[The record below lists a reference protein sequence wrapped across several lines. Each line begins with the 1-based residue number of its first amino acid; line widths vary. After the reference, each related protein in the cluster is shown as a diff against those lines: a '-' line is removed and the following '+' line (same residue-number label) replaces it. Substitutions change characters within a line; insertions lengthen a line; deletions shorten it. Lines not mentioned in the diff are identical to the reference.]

1 MYKLIKRYQESDFFR
16 NALKLISGTMIAQII
31 SYAISPVISRIY
43 STEEMGDFGLYS
55 RIIAFISAVA
65 MARFELSLPLPKND
79 SHSYLL
85 FRLAL
90 KIALYTFGISSI
102 IGGVYLLLNPFSYAL
117 FFFVLITLVSSIF
130 IIIISLGTN
139 WAIRKKNF
147 SVISRSRISNSLFS
161 NGFRLI
167 FGLLGFGSI
176 GLLLSSLGG
185 YILSSIGFVKI
196 FVTDRVFFRKY
207 KSKKKTF
214 VLVTEY
220 KDLPLINLP
229 HVLTD
234 LGRDLLIAFLIVYS
248 FGKDYFGSYTYSVMI
263 LSLPI
268 ALIGQAIGQVFFNK
282 CSELIN
288 SGSSVYLLLKRTLII
303 LSLSAILPFTILF
316 FFGKEIFSFIF
327 GSNWALAGYFSE
339 ILAVGTFFNFIISPL
354 SNLPIV
360 LKKQKQYFIL
370 GLISTLT
377 QIFIIGILPMFI
389 GKTDQS
395 FIIIMWSMSLS
406 QAILLIITTFIFL
419 NYAKD
424 K

>member
-1 MYKLIKRYQESDFFR
+1 MYKLIKSYQESDFFR

-31 SYAISPVISRIY
+31 SYAISPIISRIY
-43 STEEMGDFGLYS
+43 STEDMGDFGLYS
-55 RIIAFISAVA
+55 RIIAFISAIA

-85 FRLAL
+85 FRLAI
-90 KIALYTFGISSI
+90 KIALYTFGICFI
-102 IGGVYLLLNPFSYAL
+102 IGLVYLFIMPFSYAL
-117 FFFVLITLVSSIF
+117 LFFVLITLISSVFLIL
-130 IIIISLGTN
+130 ISLGTN

-147 SVISRSRISNSLFS
+147 SVISRSRISNSVFS
-161 NGFRLI
+161 NGFRLL
-167 FGLLGFGSI
+167 FGLIGFGSI
-176 GLLLSSLGG
+176 GLLFSSLLG
-185 YILSSIGFVKI
+185 YILSSIGFIKI
-196 FVTDRVFFRKY
+196 FFVDRVFFRSY
-207 KSKKKTF
+207 KSKKKTL

-234 LGRDLLIAFLIVYS
+234 LGRDLLIAFLIVYF
-248 FGKDYFGSYTYSVMI
+248 FGKNYFGSYTYSIMI

-288 SGSSVYLLLKRTLII
+288 IGRSVYPLLKKTLLI
-303 LSLSAILPFTILF
+303 LLVSAILPFTILF
-316 FFGKEIFSFIF
+316 FFGRDIFSFVF
-327 GSNWALAGYFSE
+327 GANWDLAGYFSE

-360 LKKQKQYFIL
+360 LKKQKQYFVL
-370 GLISTLT
+370 GLVSTII
-377 QIFIIGILPMFI
+377 QIFIIGVLPMII
-389 GKTDQS
+389 GTSDKS
-395 FIIIMWSMSLS
+395 FIILMWSMSIS
-406 QAILLIITTFIFL
+406 QAILLIITAFIFL
-419 NYAKD
+419 NYAKN